1 MPVWSTLAVG
11 AVVLAGVALGFA
23 AVMAGVLGS
32 EGPSDR
38 RPALP
43 CQVLGTAADGAVTV
57 YRCGVPTADGR
68 VAECLV
74 TDAGAIHC
82 HDAVEDAW

>member
-11 AVVLAGVALGFA
+11 AVVLAGVALGLA
-23 AVMAGVLGS
+23 AVMASVLGS
-32 EGPSDR
+32 EGTPDR

-74 TDAGAIHC
+74 TDAGEIHC